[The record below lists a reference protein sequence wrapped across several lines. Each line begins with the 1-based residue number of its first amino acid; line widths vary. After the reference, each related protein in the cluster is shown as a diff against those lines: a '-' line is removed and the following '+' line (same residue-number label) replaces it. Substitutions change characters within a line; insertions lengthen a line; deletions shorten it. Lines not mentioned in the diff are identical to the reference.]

1 MKEKYLCPICSAKLS
16 WHEGSKLRKY
26 GFTMFCDNE
35 ECKCDEVFGFSSKN
49 LDEAYEVIRQK
60 YKL

>member
-1 MKEKYLCPICSAKLS
+1 
-16 WHEGSKLRKY
+16 
-26 GFTMFCDNE
+26 MFCDNE